1 MSILNHLCV
10 KINFKIIVDKIPNQT
25 RTVFPFTAIVGQ
37 EEMKLALILNVI
49 DPKIGGVMIMG
60 DRGTGKSTTI
70 RAIADLLPE
79 IEVVSDDMFNSHV
92 FDYDLMSDFVKQKL
106 ESGSTITSDFIKVP
120 MVDLPLGATEDRLC
134 GTIDIEKALSE
145 GIKTFEPGLLAK
157 ANRGILYVDEVNL
170 LDDHLVDIL
179 LDSAASGW
187 NTVERE
193 GISIRHPA
201 RFVLVGS
208 GNPEEGELRPQLL
221 DRFGMHAEI
230 KTVRDPSLRVQI
242 VEQRTKFD
250 QDPNACVQE
259 FQDQQNKLKAN
270 IILAQQKLPDISIDY
285 DLKVKISHICG
296 ILNVDGLRGDIVINR
311 AAKAFAAYQSRDE
324 VTIEDVRTIIKLC
337 LRHRLRKDPLDTID
351 SGAKIDQVIN
361 DVLV

>member
-1 MSILNHLCV
+1 MNKV
-10 KINFKIIVDKIPNQT
+10 QNQT
-25 RTVFPFTAIVGQ
+25 RPVFPFTAIIGQ
-37 EEMKLALILNVI
+37 EEMKLSLILNVI

-79 IEVVSDDMFNSHV
+79 IEVVIDDLFNSHIS
-92 FDYDLMSDFVKQKL
+92 DYDLMSDFIKDQI
-106 ESGSTITSDFIKVP
+106 EQGITMNTQLVKVP
-120 MVDLPLGATEDRLC
+120 MIDLPLGATEDRLC
-134 GTIDIEKALSE
+134 GTIDIEKALNE

-179 LDSAASGW
+179 LDSSASGW

-193 GISIRHPA
+193 GISVRHPA

-230 KTVRDPSLRVQI
+230 RTVKDPSLRVQI
-242 VEQRTKFD
+242 VEQRSDFD
-250 QDPNACVQE
+250 KDPYSCIIK
-259 FQDQQNKLKAN
+259 FQDKQKELKSN
-270 IILAQQKLPDISIDY
+270 IILAQNILSNVKIDY
-285 DLKVKISHICG
+285 DLRVKISEICST
-296 ILNVDGLRGDIVINR
+296 LNVDGLRGDIVTNR
-311 AAKAFAAYQSRDE
+311 AAKAFAAYQGKDE
-324 VTIEDVRTIIKLC
+324 VTIQDIKQVITLC
-337 LRHRLRKDPLDTID
+337 LRHRLRKDPLDTMD
-351 SGAKIDQVIN
+351 SGSKVNQVVN
-361 DVLV
+361 NVLGDD